1 MRGRHHI
8 GFAGL
13 LCAVLLPG
21 AVLAQGSL
29 PPPAGRPEAK
39 PADGA
44 APDAKSS
51 DARRPTTIEDLYGR
65 LAEAKDEDEAKGVA
79 GLITRRLERS
89 GSDTADLLLARA
101 GEALKAKDAA
111 LAVELLDRVTQLRP
125 GWAEAWL
132 RRAAAFWQ
140 LDDGTRA
147 LMDIEEALT
156 REPRHFTAWLVL
168 GHLETAAGDKGRA
181 LAAYRRALKLHPFL
195 EDAEKA
201 VKRLA
206 PEVDG
211 RDL

>member
-1 MRGRHHI
+1 MRGRPHL
-8 GFAGL
+8 GLVGL
-13 LCAVLLPG
+13 LLGAVLLPG
-21 AVLAQGSL
+21 TVAAQGSA
-29 PPPAGRPEAK
+29 PVPPEAK
-39 PADGA
+39 PAEGKS
-44 APDAKSS
+44 PDIKPNEV
-51 DARRPTTIEDLYGR
+51 RRPTSLEDLYVR

-89 GSDTADLLLARA
+89 GSDTADLLLSRA
-101 GEALKAKDAA
+101 GEAMKAKDAA

-140 LDDGTRA
+140 LEDPVRA
-147 LMDIEEALT
+147 LMDLEEALS
-156 REPRHFTAWLVL
+156 REPRHFTAWMVL
-168 GHLETAAGDKGRA
+168 GHLEMSSGDKTRA
-181 LAAYRRALKLHPFL
+181 LAAYRRALKIHPFL

-206 PEVDG
+206 PDVDG